1 MRSFYRIL
9 LVTAVV
15 HSFLLPQ
22 SRSTIKFDGVDD
34 FAELGDWFRYQTFT
48 IELWVNAGP
57 TQNTFADIIDN
68 KHTGG
73 SSWVVQ
79 QDWGN
84 VNSYAWGV
92 ADGAPVTLVF
102 TIPADHWVHL
112 AFVPDSLTRTRYLYV
127 NGVLKYSTVGTQDIL
142 YSVTEF

>member
-1 MRSFYRIL
+1 LRSFYRIL

-84 VNSYAWGV
+84 ANSYLHGV
-92 ADGAPVTLVF
+92 LRTVRTGRFVCSRF
-102 TIPADHWVHL
+102 PADHWVHL
-112 AFVPDSLTRTRYLYV
+112 AFVRDSITRAHYLYV
-127 NGVLKYSTVGTQDIL
+127 NGVLKDSTVGTQDIIL
-142 YSVTEF
+142 